1 MQNETEF
8 TDAPMKLNCGKW
20 YCDETGVYKMLPSK
34 NDPDLL
40 VRVEAT
46 HQQVMPTGI
55 VENID
60 TGEQKYIISFSVK
73 RNGRYLWKSVK
84 VEPAICCSKAKI
96 ISLANLGISVTDN
109 TSKQMVSYLADMR
122 RLNQE
127 EIPLQHSVSHLGWV
141 RGKFFPYTDGI
152 IFDGD
157 NEQEK
162 IVQAITQVGDFEI
175 WKKACRHFRK
185 NLSVRLMIDAS
196 LASVLIE
203 KIGGLCFT
211 ILFWGPSGTGKT
223 VGLLASGSVWGNPD
237 LLYTSVNSTA
247 NYFTNRA
254 AFLKNLPVLID
265 ETQLAKGDMDKL
277 IYSMAEGKTRG
288 RLGRDSREK
297 DSKTWECISIFTGE
311 QPIVNAH
318 SGAGAINRV
327 LEIEINGPLFEDF
340 QFTLEAVRSNYGHAG
355 RAFVE
360 YVQQADVNALKAEY
374 MEICKEL
381 GNYDSTGKQ
390 IQNLAFLILADRIA
404 ERCIFD
410 GEQPLEISDISGILK
425 SNKEISEPE
434 RAYEFIVGWIA
445 ANKNYFNQEA
455 PKIYGKLEADSCL
468 FNQNELIRVL
478 EENRYSFNSIK
489 KEWDRLGYIR
499 KNTTGKYQYRTTVFG
514 GPKTNYIKIC
524 LIDEEQPTGFVEVG
538 MQEQQ
543 SLPFS

>member
-1 MQNETEF
+1 
-8 TDAPMKLNCGKW
+8 
-20 YCDETGVYKMLPSK
+20 MLPSK
-34 NDPDLL
+34 ADPDLL
-40 VRVEAT
+40 MRVEAT

-84 VEPAICCSKAKI
+84 VEPAICCSKTKI

-141 RGKFFPYTDGI
+141 KGKFFPYTDGI

-185 NLSVRLMIDAS
+185 NLNIRLMFDAS

-203 KIGGLCFT
+203 KIGGLCFVV
-211 ILFWGPSGTGKT
+211 LFWGPSGTGKT

-237 LLYTSVNSTA
+237 LLYTSVNSTM

-265 ETQLAKGDMDKL
+265 ETQLSKGDMDKL

-288 RLGRDSREK
+288 RLGRDSKEK
-297 DSKTWECISIFTGE
+297 DNKTWECISIFTGE

-318 SGAGAINRV
+318 SGAGAINRA
-327 LEIEINGPLFEDF
+327 LEIEITGPLFEDF

-355 RAFVE
+355 RTFVE
-360 YVQQADVNALKAEY
+360 YVQQADVNVLKAEY

-381 GNYDSTGKQ
+381 EGCDSTGKQ

-404 ERCIFD
+404 GRCIFD
-410 GEQPLEISDISGILK
+410 GETPLVITETFGILK
-425 SNKEISEPE
+425 RDKEVSEAE
-434 RAYEFIVGWIA
+434 RAYGFIEGWIA
-445 ANKNYFNQEA
+445 ANKNCFSQES
-455 PKIYGKLEADSCL
+455 PKIYGKLEADNCL

-478 EENRYSFNSIK
+478 EENGYSFDSIK
-489 KEWDRLGYIR
+489 KEWDRLGYLR
-499 KNTTGKYQYRTTVFG
+499 RNSAGKYQHYTMVYG
-514 GPKTNYIKIC
+514 GPRASYIKIC
-524 LIDEEQPTGFVEVG
+524 LIDREQPTGFVEIG
-538 MQEQQ
+538 ENEQND
-543 SLPFS
+543 LPFK

>member
-1 MQNETEF
+1 
-8 TDAPMKLNCGKW
+8 
-20 YCDETGVYKMLPSK
+20 MLPSK
-34 NDPDLL
+34 ADPDLL

-96 ISLANLGISVTDN
+96 ISLSNLGISVTDN
-109 TSKQMVSYLADMR
+109 TSKQMVSYLADIR

-141 RGKFFPYTDGI
+141 KGEFFPYTDGI

-211 ILFWGPSGTGKT
+211 VLFWGPSGTGKT

-311 QPIVNAH
+311 QPIVNVH

-360 YVQQADVNALKAEY
+360 YVQQADVSALKAEY
-374 MEICKEL
+374 MEICKALE
-381 GNYDSTGKQ
+381 GCDSTGKQ

-404 ERCIFD
+404 GRCVFD
-410 GEQPLEISDISGILK
+410 GEISLEITDTFGILK
-425 SNKEISEPE
+425 RDKEISEAE
-434 RAYEFIVGWIA
+434 RAYGFIEGWIA
-445 ANKNYFNQEA
+445 ANKNYFDESS
-455 PKIYGKLEADSCL
+455 PKICGKLETDSCL
-468 FNQNELIRVL
+468 FNQNELVRIL
-478 EENRYSFNSIK
+478 EENGYNFESIK
-489 KEWDRLGYIR
+489 KEWDKLGYLR
-499 KNTTGKYQYRTTVFG
+499 RNSAGKYQHRTTVFG
-514 GPKTNYIKIC
+514 GPKANYIKIC
-524 LIDEEQPTGFVEVG
+524 LIDEVQPTGFIKMG
-538 MQEQQ
+538 PGEQQ
-543 SLPFS
+543 SLPFR